1 MRTSSG
7 DNIMDTSSFQAI
19 IGPDLFVEG
28 EVRSSKAVL
37 VLGLIDGLIAASHV
51 VVRKGGRV
59 HGTLIADSAEIEGE
73 VQGNILVR
81 TLMRIGSTG
90 SVRGDIRY
98 GSIAIAEG
106 AELSADL
113 RNVPPAI
120 AGDLNLA
127 VKRGKSVRITTDDL
141 TAIDPD
147 STVDSLKFAV
157 PKALN
162 GFVAFDGSEKKP
174 VVRFTQADLLAN
186 RMVFVHDGSIGAS
199 ASFDVTVTDQAGATS
214 GPPQTVRV
222 AVF

>member
-28 EVRSSKAVL
+28 EVRSSRSVL
-37 VLGLIDGLIAASHV
+37 VLGLIDGTISAAHV
-51 VVRKGGRV
+51 MVRKGGRV

-81 TLMRIGSTG
+81 KLMRIGSTG

-98 GSIAIAEG
+98 GSIAIEEG

-120 AGDLNLA
+120 AGDLNLT
-127 VKRGKSVRITTDDL
+127 VKRGQSVRITTEDL

-147 STVDSLKFAV
+147 SPAASLVFNV
-157 PKALN
+157 PQATN
-162 GFVAFDGSEKKP
+162 GFVAHSGAATTP
-174 VVRFTQADLLAN
+174 VARFTQTDLAAN
-186 RMVFVHDGSIGAS
+186 QMLFVHDGLVGAA
-199 ASFDVTVTDQAGATS
+199 ASFDVVVTDQAGASS
-214 GPPQTVRV
+214 GPAQTVHV